1 MQEVVKYLEETFG
14 DNIRVYPMKETET
27 NTLPMYIGAIYSLW
41 NGFLFDFKI
50 CLVKPKG
57 DELPTPAQFKKHQ
70 EVIEKVTGCP
80 VIFAFERMESY
91 NRNRLIQ
98 QQVNFI
104 IADKQIYMPSLLIQL
119 KDYVKPI
126 QKAVLHLQPAAQC
139 LLLFHLQKQN
149 LDGLG
154 FRAMA
159 RILPYSYL
167 TINRAVDNLAEAGL
181 CQIEGTKEKTVL
193 FGNDK
198 RALWDKALPM
208 LTSPVKKGIYINDRL
223 PENMAVQTNINAL
236 AHYTHINDENKRYLA
251 IWIENFRQLHKTGKI
266 RMFSEYDGEFFVEQ
280 WKYDPMIL
288 ANNGFIDPLSLYL
301 IFRDNPDER
310 VIHEANELIN
320 NFLW

>member
-27 NTLPMYIGAIYSLW
+27 NALPMYIGTIYSLW

-50 CLVKPKG
+50 CLVEPTG
-57 DELPTPAQFKKHQ
+57 DELPTPAQFNRHQ
-70 EVIEKVTGCP
+70 EVIGKVTECP
-80 VIFAFERMESY
+80 VIFAFEQIESY

-98 QQVNFI
+98 QKVNFI
-104 IADKQIYMPSLLIQL
+104 IADKQIYIPSLLIQL
-119 KDYVKPI
+119 KDFLKPKH
-126 QKAVLHLQPAAQC
+126 KAKLHLQPAAQC

-149 LDGLG
+149 LNGHG
-154 FRAMA
+154 FRAIAEM
-159 RILPYSYL
+159 LPYSYL
-167 TINRAVDNLAEAGL
+167 TISRAVDNLAGAGL

-198 RALWDKALPM
+198 GELWRKALPL

-223 PENMAVQTNINAL
+223 PEKIVVQTNINAL
-236 AHYTHINDENKRYLA
+236 AHYTNINDENKRYLA
-251 IWIENFRQLHKTGKI
+251 IWIDNFRRLHKTGEI

-288 ANNGFIDPLSLYL
+288 ADNGFIDKLSLYL
-301 IFRDNPDER
+301 IFKDDYDER
-310 VIHEANELIN
+310 VNHEINELIK
-320 NFLW
+320 NFPW

>member
-27 NTLPMYIGAIYSLW
+27 NALPMYIGAIYSLW
-41 NGFLFDFKI
+41 NGFVFDFKI

-57 DELPTPAQFKKHQ
+57 DELLTPAQFKKHR
-70 EVIEKVTGCP
+70 EVIEKVTECP

-98 QQVNFI
+98 QKVNFI
-104 IADKQIYMPSLLIQL
+104 LADKQIYIPSLLIQL

-126 QKAVLHLQPAAQC
+126 QKAILHLQPAAQC
-139 LLLFHLQKQN
+139 LLLYHLQKQN

-159 RILPYSYL
+159 EVLPYSYL

-198 RALWDKALPM
+198 RELWEKALPM
-208 LTSPVKKGIYINDRL
+208 LTSPVRKGIYINDRL

-251 IWIENFRQLHKTGKI
+251 IWIENFRKQKI
-266 RMFSEYDGEFFVEQ
+266 KMFSEYDGDFFVEQ
-280 WKYDPMIL
+280 WKYDPIIL

-310 VIHEANELIN
+310 VTHEANELIN
-320 NFLW
+320 NFPW